1 MLSDRVEKS
10 ARSATKGAPAGAPF
24 YTYERSTQRCQSL
37 FCHLKIKSTS
47 QKVEKELSIPD
58 LDYAERILKEIGY
71 FGLIGGYKEPFKN
84 PTTKSTEKMSVL
96 KISSHCINSMKTCGN
111 CCLSTYSR

>member
-1 MLSDRVEKS
+1 MSKLFLSFEDQINK
-10 ARSATKGAPAGAPF
+10 
-24 YTYERSTQRCQSL
+24 L
-37 FCHLKIKSTS
+37 
-47 QKVEKELSIPD
+47 KVEKELSIPD

-111 CCLSTYSR
+111 CCLSTYLR

>member
-1 MLSDRVEKS
+1 MSKPFLSFEDQINK
-10 ARSATKGAPAGAPF
+10 
-24 YTYERSTQRCQSL
+24 L
-37 FCHLKIKSTS
+37 
-47 QKVEKELSIPD
+47 KVEKELSIPD

-111 CCLSTYSR
+111 CCLSTYLT